1 MNDEISIKI
10 RSSKNEWYE
19 LKVNKNSLIQ
29 CLDKEILSK
38 FLEET
43 ELKNQKGYTESGNYI
58 QSYSLTL
65 VKI

>member
-10 RSSKNEWYE
+10 RSSKNEWHE
-19 LKVNKNSLIQ
+19 LKVNKDSLIQ

-43 ELKNQKGYTESGNYI
+43 ESKGIYRIYIYKLCKKLK
-58 QSYSLTL
+58 L
-65 VKI
+65 

>member
-1 MNDEISIKI
+1 MNDKISIKI
-10 RSSKNEWYE
+10 RSSKNEWHE

-43 ELKNQKGYTESGNYI
+43 ELKNQQGYTESI
-58 QSYSLTL
+58 FISY
-65 VKI
+65 VKN